1 MCNFKIKLMITY
13 IIINIYI
20 EVNILGYL
28 VVYGER
34 INTIYY
40 RVIWHYHTSLTGY
53 VCQIMYEEYYK
64 FVKHFDN
71 ISICTLVPI
80 YREIT

>member
-40 RVIWHYHTSLTGY
+40 RVIWYYHTSLTGY
-53 VCQIMYEEYYK
+53 VCQIMYE
-64 FVKHFDN
+64 
-71 ISICTLVPI
+71 
-80 YREIT
+80 